1 MPTAIG
7 IGRIVTHYH
16 VWFSTK
22 GRNDLLDNPDI
33 RERTRELMREAA
45 QRHNIGLMELALD
58 TDHAHLLMKLGEG
71 ITLANAVR
79 LLKGSTSR
87 YLFLSFPDLKIDM
100 SAFWQKG
107 YGSRRLTVAELSIVR
122 NYIRTHRDR
131 PLRHGR

>member
-1 MPTAIG
+1 MVA
-7 IGRIVTHYH
+7 YFH

-33 RERTRELMREAA
+33 RERTRELLQEAA
-45 QRHNIGLMELALD
+45 QRHSIGLMETALD
-58 TDHAHLLMKLGEG
+58 ADHAHLLMKLGEG

-79 LLKGSTSR
+79 LLKGSASR

-100 SAFWQKG
+100 SSFWQKG
-107 YGSRRLTVAELSIVR
+107 YGSRQLTVAELSTVR
-122 NYIRTHRDR
+122 NYIQTHRDR